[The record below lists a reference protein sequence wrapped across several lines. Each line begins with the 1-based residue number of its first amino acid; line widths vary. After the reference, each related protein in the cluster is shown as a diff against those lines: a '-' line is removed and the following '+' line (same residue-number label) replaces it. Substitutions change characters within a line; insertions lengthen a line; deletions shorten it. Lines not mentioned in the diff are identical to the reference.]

1 MYSYII
7 ISDDLDNISIEN
19 LYGYL
24 HDVFA
29 HSGIK
34 VICKTVHTI
43 FSGEM
48 GL

>member
-1 MYSYII
+1 MKFIWI
-7 ISDDLDNISIEN
+7 PV
-19 LYGYL
+19 
-24 HDVFA
+24 HDVCA
-29 HSGIK
+29 HNGIK